1 MKPLALALAV
11 LALAVPGLA
20 RAAPFY
26 FGADLSYVNEME
38 DCGAHYREHGV
49 ARDPFAIF
57 KDHGANLVRV
67 RLWNDPTWTRYSNL
81 ADVEKTIARAKAQ
94 GLQVLLDFHYSDT
107 WADGDEQIPPKAW
120 ASITD
125 TAQLSQTLYQY
136 TFDTLRA
143 LDAKGLMPDLV
154 QVGNETNPELL
165 GGVKGKPIDWTR
177 NAALLNAGI
186 RAVHDAGALSA
197 TKPRIMLHIA
207 QPENAEWWFPQAQA
221 AGVTGYDQI
230 GLSYYPKWT
239 TKTLAG
245 LGHTIL
251 WLRKTYGVDVM
262 VVETAYPWT
271 LDNAD
276 AAPNVLG
283 QDSLLPGYP
292 ATPEGQARYL
302 ADLTQT
308 VIDHGGDGVVY
319 WEPAWV
325 STGCKT
331 PWATGSAW
339 DNATFF
345 DFHHG
350 DEVLPAIDF
359 MNRSYL
365 PVSRLLPGGSGGAH

>member
-1 MKPLALALAV
+1 MRLWSLLLAV
-11 LALAVPGLA
+11 LALAAPSWSWAQSGA
-20 RAAPFY
+20 GPFY

-38 DCGAHYREHGV
+38 DCGAHYREGGAV
-49 ARDPFAIF
+49 RDPFAIF

-67 RLWNDPTWTRYSNL
+67 RLWNDPDWTRYSNL
-81 ADVEKTIARAKAQ
+81 ADVEKTIGRARAQ

-107 WADGDEQIPPKAW
+107 WADGDKQIAPKAW
-120 ASITD
+120 AGIHDTD
-125 TAQLSQTLYQY
+125 ALAQKLYAY

-143 LDAKGLMPDLV
+143 LDAKGLMPELV

-165 GGVKGKPIDWTR
+165 GGAKDRPIDWTR
-177 NAALLNAGI
+177 NARLLNAGI

-197 TKPRIMLHIA
+197 IKPRIMLHIA
-207 QPENAEWWFPQAQA
+207 QPENAEWWFPKAAA
-221 AGVTGYDQI
+221 AGVTGYDLI
-230 GLSYYPKWT
+230 GLSYYPKWSSR
-239 TKTLAG
+239 TLAG

-276 AAPNVLG
+276 AAPNLLG
-283 QDSLLPGYP
+283 ADALLKGYP
-292 ATPEGQARYL
+292 ATPDGQKRYL
-302 ADLTQT
+302 IDLTQT

-319 WEPAWV
+319 WEPAWI
-325 STGCKT
+325 STGCST
-331 PWATGSAW
+331 PWAKGSAW

-350 DEVLPAIDF
+350 DTVLPGIDF
-359 MNRSYL
+359 MTHPYL
-365 PVSRLLPGGSGGAH
+365 PVSRLLPKP